1 MHFYLHLA
9 SASASLTHFFMHLA
23 SAFASTSIDA
33 DADARFKKK
42 CIQNSDHNEIKVG
55 GILESCYFVDLL
67 FCLKYLIVN
76 R

>member
-42 CIQNSDHNEIKVG
+42 CIQNSGYGK
-55 GILESCYFVDLL
+55 LESIAA
-67 FCLKYLIVN
+67 KYLLN
-76 R
+76 K